1 MSAAS
6 EETRCEGPVPSQDL
20 WWQQQERVSPW
31 RRAVWLSAH
40 VLGGWFFFL
49 LGAWA
54 SVVLHVVALAAL
66 ALWPMLLEGE
76 PREVVYQVEFHEPL
90 PEPEQPEPESVL
102 HLQPDEEPQEQL
114 LAAQTMAVARHS
126 DPLPKQVVFSQRLE
140 NLRELP
146 VHPLPTEEQLGLL
159 EHELLRRP
167 GAAGVEAVNVQGAV
181 DRITQEIALNLEK
194 RNVLLVWLMDRSL
207 SMEDQRQQ
215 VAQRMQRVYAELE
228 QLGLLGRR
236 RLLAGVVGFGQQPVV
251 VVEPTEDA
259 QRVAEAI
266 LQIPPDES
274 GVENVFAAVA
284 ACVER
289 FVPYIR
295 QGRRKLMLVV
305 WTDES
310 GQDVALVEQTV
321 ALCQRVGAQVL
332 VVGPSAML
340 GQRVGKHPYR
350 HPKDGKLYWLPV
362 DRGPDSLYPER
373 IRLPFWFAGPQYQQL
388 AAGVPP
394 YALGRLVSGTG
405 GVYLIND
412 PQQARSP
419 FPLDVMIHYLPDYDS
434 PDEFQRKARA
444 SPLRQ
449 AVLWAVQVTRKQR
462 FTGQPPLEFAPNE
475 KNYAQMLLEAQKITA
490 QNAAVLE
497 EALRPFVAV
506 KDWTPYYRKER
517 SWRWRAWFD
526 LTYGRLLAMK
536 VRNDEYNW
544 ACAELK
550 GRGREFVKE
559 KSNRWRF
566 VPDAKLRL
574 GSTSA
579 RQAKLALHLLNRC
592 VKEHPQT
599 PWALL
604 ARRELQYPL
613 GFRIEERYVPPPPPP
628 PRPKPQARRPPKPP
642 AKPKIRPPDRR
653 IRREQPR
660 KLPRPQKPKLPKL

>member
-1 MSAAS
+1 MSATSNEQAH
-6 EETRCEGPVPSQDL
+6 CENVPEPGP
-20 WWQQQERVSPW
+20 QQELVSPW
-31 RRAVWLSAH
+31 RRAVWLSVH

-54 SVVLHVVALAAL
+54 SLVMHVAAL
-66 ALWPMLLEGE
+66 ALLSLWPMLLDSS
-76 PREVVYQVEFHEPL
+76 PRGVVYQVEFHEPL
-90 PEPEQPEPESVL
+90 PEPEQPEPEPIF
-102 HLQPDEEPQEQL
+102 HLQPDDTPQEQL
-114 LAAQTMAVARHS
+114 LAAQTMAVAQDS
-126 DPLPKQVVFSQRLE
+126 VAQPQQVVFHRVLE
-140 NLRELP
+140 NVQTLQ
-146 VHPLPTEEQLGLL
+146 VHAPPTKEQLGLL
-159 EHELLRRP
+159 EHDLLRRS
-167 GAAGVEAVNVQGAV
+167 GAAGVDQVNVQGAV
-181 DRITQEIALNLEK
+181 DRITQEVALQLEK

-215 VAQRMQRVYAELE
+215 VAQRMQRVYAELD
-228 QLGLLGRR
+228 QLGLLGGR
-236 RLLAGVVGFGQQPVV
+236 RLLAAVVGFGQQPVM
-251 VVEPTEDA
+251 VVEPTEDV
-259 QRVAEAI
+259 QQVTEAI
-266 LQIPPDES
+266 LQVPPDES
-274 GVENVFAAVA
+274 GVENVFATVA
-284 ACVER
+284 ACAGR
-289 FVPYIR
+289 FAPYVR
-295 QGRRKLMLVV
+295 RGRRKLMLVV

-310 GQDVALVEQTV
+310 GQDVTLVEQAV

-350 HPKDGKLYWLPV
+350 HPEDGKLYWLPV

-373 IRLPFWFAGPQYQQL
+373 IRLPFWFDGPQYESL

-405 GVYLIND
+405 GIYLIHD
-412 PQQARSP
+412 PEQARSP
-419 FPLDVMIHYLPDYDS
+419 FPLEYMIDYLPDYDS
-434 PDEFQRKARA
+434 PAQYQRKVQSSR
-444 SPLRQ
+444 LRQ

-462 FTGQPPLEFAPNE
+462 FAGQPPMEFAPNE
-475 KNYAQMLLEAQKITA
+475 NNYAQMLLQAQKITA

-497 EALRPFVAV
+497 EALRPFLAV
-506 KDWTPYYRKER
+506 KDWTPHYRKER
-517 SWRWRAWFD
+517 SRRWRAWFD

-566 VPDAKLRL
+566 VPDEKLRL
-574 GSTSA
+574 GSASA
-579 RQAKLALHLLNRC
+579 RHAKLAQHLLRRC
-592 VKEHPQT
+592 VEEHPHT

-604 ARRELQYPL
+604 AQRELQYPL

-628 PRPKPQARRPPKPP
+628 PKPKAQARRPPKPP
-642 AKPKIRPPDRR
+642 PKPKIRPPDRR

-660 KLPRPQKPKLPKL
+660 KLPRPQRPKLPKL

>member
-1 MSAAS
+1 MNATSQEVLRRR
-6 EETRCEGPVPSQDL
+6 EEFGAH
-20 WWQQQERVSPW
+20 QEHVSPW
-31 RRAVWLSAH
+31 RRAVWLSVH

-54 SVVLHVVALAAL
+54 SLVVHVAAL
-66 ALWPMLLEGE
+66 AILSLWPMLLDRT
-76 PREVVYQVEFHEPL
+76 PRHVAYRVEFHETW
-90 PEPEQPEPESVL
+90 PEPEEPEPEPVL
-102 HLQPDEEPQEQL
+102 HLQPDDTPQEQL
-114 LAAQTMAVARHS
+114 LAAQTLSVAEVS
-126 DPLPKQVVFSQRLE
+126 VPQPQQVTLHRVLE
-140 NLRELP
+140 NVQALQVAQLP
-146 VHPLPTEEQLGLL
+146 VQEQPGLL
-159 EHELLRRP
+159 EDELVRRS
-167 GAAGVEAVNVQGAV
+167 GAAGVDQVNVQGAV
-181 DRITQEIALNLEK
+181 DRITQEIALNLQK

-236 RLLAGVVGFGQQPVV
+236 RLLAAVVGFGQQPVV

-259 QRVAEAI
+259 QRIAEAI
-266 LQIPPDES
+266 LQVPPDES
-274 GVENVFAAVA
+274 GVENVFATVT
-284 ACVER
+284 ACVGR
-289 FVPYIR
+289 FAPYVR

-310 GQDVALVEQTV
+310 GQDVALVEQAV
-321 ALCQRVGAQVL
+321 ALCQRTGTQVL

-350 HPKDGKLYWLPV
+350 HPEDGKLYWLPV

-373 IRLPFWFAGPQYQQL
+373 IRLPFWFAGPQHESL
-388 AAGVPP
+388 PAGVPP
-394 YALGRLVSGTG
+394 YALGRLAAGTG

-419 FPLDVMIHYLPDYDS
+419 FPLEFMIHYLPDYDS
-434 PDEFQRKARA
+434 PAQYQRKVQA

-462 FTGQPPLEFAPNE
+462 FAGQPPMEFAPNE
-475 KNYAQMLLEAQKITA
+475 SNYARMLLEAQKITA

-506 KDWTPYYRKER
+506 KDWTPHYRKER
-517 SWRWRAWFD
+517 SLRWRAWFD

-566 VPDAKLRL
+566 VPDEKLRL
-574 GSTSA
+574 GSASA
-579 RQAKLALHLLNRC
+579 RQAKLALYLLNRC
-592 VKEHPQT
+592 VREHPQT

-604 ARRELQYPL
+604 AQRELQHPL

-628 PRPKPQARRPPKPP
+628 PRAKAQARRPPKPP
-642 AKPKIRPPDRR
+642 PKPKIRPPDRR

-660 KLPRPQKPKLPKL
+660 RLPRPKRPKLPKL